1 MVRGCRGQLLIMWN
15 EYDTKNILI
24 ERLGLCERSGMD
36 VVVND
41 LNNVYED
48 IGLDFIQVNSS
59 QVTISVY

>member
-1 MVRGCRGQLLIMWN
+1 MWN

-41 LNNVYED
+41 LNNVYQD

-59 QVTISVY
+59 